1 MSVTGVSALLAQ
13 GQDQIYHLVQGIL
26 LSPVLSPL
34 RLMAIT
40 DEERPWCNADA
51 TQPSTIGQRG
61 LSRRTC
67 GAGGTAIG
75 GFVLAGLARITRATV
90 GSRVALVA
98 NAITGIEEAER
109 KLRRAVVRARGIIG
123 ILRLQ
128 AVHSVVAAGRHG
140 SPHVL
145 EDCFRRRIK
154 IKIIK
159 DHPEHSIPVIG
170 CGIHIVVVGEHGAE
184 GLCKVAA

>member
-51 TQPSTIGQRG
+51 TLPSTIGKRG

-75 GFVLAGLARITRATV
+75 GFVLAGLARITRAAV

-98 NAITGIEEAER
+98 KAITGIEEAER
-109 KLRRAVVRARGIIG
+109 KLRRTVVRANGIIG
-123 ILRLQ
+123 IFRLQ
-128 AVHSVVAAGRHG
+128 AVHSVVN
-140 SPHVL
+140 
-145 EDCFRRRIK
+145 
-154 IKIIK
+154 
-159 DHPEHSIPVIG
+159 
-170 CGIHIVVVGEHGAE
+170 
-184 GLCKVAA
+184 